1 MKTITII
8 EGVTLTATRSTID
21 RYLAE
26 VAKAEAERRDREV
39 EMKLRRWL
47 ADPANRHDECYSDIF
62 KDVYGFRPRW

>member
-8 EGVTLTATRSTID
+8 EGITLTATRSTID

-26 VAKAEAERRDREV
+26 VAEAEAERHDLEV

-47 ADPANRHDECYSDIF
+47 ADPANRHDECYSDIY
-62 KDVYGFRPRW
+62 KDVYGVRPRW